1 MYKKVYRYLN
11 NINYKAIGPKKR
23 RYYYYLQI
31 YSIFFKLTTIQY
43 FFKKIFLNIIL
54 KKNIYKIKFNYI

>member
-11 NINYKAIGPKKR
+11 NINYKAIGQSKKKR
-23 RYYYYLQI
+23 YYYLQI
-31 YSIFFKLTTIQY
+31 YSIFFKLTTLQY

-54 KKNIYKIKFNYI
+54 KKNIYQIKFNYI